1 MPVLVIRKIQTVANA
16 AALLFGLC
24 ALLAG
29 VALVASR
36 WM

>member
-1 MPVLVIRKIQTVANA
+1 MPVLVIRKIQAVANA

-24 ALLAG
+24 AVVAGLA
-29 VALVASR
+29 LITSR

>member
-1 MPVLVIRKIQTVANA
+1 MPVIVIRRIQTVANA

-24 ALLAG
+24 ALVAG
-29 VALVASR
+29 VAVVTAR